1 MGWSGAS
8 GLGKREQGIINPIE
22 GGEVRD
28 RVDMYKGVGLQSD
41 PFEQFRKN
49 RSQTYI
55 QRIRERDEERESKIL
70 KYFCH
75 LNCLKRCSSL
85 LAGRRYPHAG
95 GKN

>member
-1 MGWSGAS
+1 MGWTGQS

-49 RSQTYI
+49 RI
-55 QRIRERDEERESKIL
+55 
-70 KYFCH
+70 
-75 LNCLKRCSSL
+75 
-85 LAGRRYPHAG
+85 
-95 GKN
+95 